1 MADKKFVLPGPETVT
16 ISSYAADKLISNG
29 DGDAALLYLYIL
41 KNRGGASTSEASEKL
56 GRSRSEI
63 ESAMEL
69 LNRLGLVR
77 CDDMAAPAGPADE
90 IPQYTADDIKNELK
104 NGSAFSALAQ
114 EVQHSL
120 GKVLSSEDL
129 VKLFGI
135 YDHLRLPPE
144 VILQLVTH
152 CLEESRRRYGTGR
165 VPTMRYIEKAAY
177 TWEREE
183 LFSLDRAEDYL
194 RRLEN
199 RRSALAEMKKVL
211 QIRDRELSSSE
222 RRYVEGW
229 IELGY
234 MADAVEIA
242 YDRTILKTGKL
253 AWGYMDS
260 IIKSW
265 HGKNLHT
272 VGEITKGDGE
282 NKKSRSP
289 GKKRPH
295 NGRYRADAEASE

>member
-1 MADKKFVLPGPETVT
+1 MRGAAEMADKKFVLPGPETVT

-41 KNRGGASTSEASEKL
+41 KNRGSASTSEASEKL

-77 CDDMAAPAGPADE
+77 CDDMAAPPEPPDE
-90 IPQYTADDIKNELK
+90 IPQYSADDIKNELK

-114 EVQHSL
+114 EVQRSL
-120 GKVLSSEDL
+120 GKILSSEDL

-152 CLEESRRRYGTGR
+152 CLEESRRRYGPGR

-183 LFSLDRAEDYL
+183 IFTWTWQR
-194 RRLEN
+194 
-199 RRSALAEMKKVL
+199 
-211 QIRDRELSSSE
+211 
-222 RRYVEGW
+222 
-229 IELGY
+229 
-234 MADAVEIA
+234 
-242 YDRTILKTGKL
+242 
-253 AWGYMDS
+253 
-260 IIKSW
+260 II
-265 HGKNLHT
+265 
-272 VGEITKGDGE
+272 
-282 NKKSRSP
+282 
-289 GKKRPH
+289 
-295 NGRYRADAEASE
+295 